1 MTHTNTTKILMA
13 ALVTLLLNNTA
24 NAMAKKPVDSG
35 NDGSTSTPSTPAP
48 STPTTPEPPATSGS
62 VLPADFDIFT
72 EVAGPV
78 GKLVDSFYTSYRE
91 LIPERDQ
98 TLSYKSDNVDVNL
111 DSRYRFADRIA
122 YAVELKMYPSKAGL
136 GYVGSSYGMSTN
148 ENSYLETSLISHPL
162 CTVSSSSLTKTLASG
177 KVPSAA
183 VITKL
188 NTFAN
193 KMNEYRRGA
202 MNGDRESA
210 VKATKLW
217 SKLMMCMSYTES
229 LTSADT
235 NTSANVASKNAPSGY
250 RRPAGVLFYEDPYQD
265 EASKLNIGLFQFTPT
280 ASGNVQ
286 ACIREWNKLYPN
298 NQISKSATK
307 AEMIRVLGS
316 AMQTFN
322 AFCGVAKITGMFAV
336 QVNTSKSASSHP
348 SNVQSNGSLKLPTD
362 RCVSPHF
369 AAGKSYNHFGP
380 LQNSTG
386 SNLNE
391 VMSCTLKGE
400 Y

>member
-1 MTHTNTTKILMA
+1 MTNTNTTKILLA
-13 ALVTLLLNNTA
+13 ALITLTISNTA
-24 NAMAKKPVDSG
+24 FAMAKKPVDSG
-35 NDGSTSTPSTPAP
+35 SDTPAATPTPTPSTP
-48 STPTTPEPPATSGS
+48 TNPEPPATSGS
-62 VLPADFDIFT
+62 TIVPEDFDVFT

-78 GKLVDSFYTSYRE
+78 GKLVDSIYQTYRE

-98 TLSYKSDNVDVNL
+98 SLAYKTDNTDMNL
-111 DSRYRFADRIA
+111 DTRYRFADRIA
-122 YAVELKMYPSKAGL
+122 YAIELKMNPSKAGL
-136 GYVGSSYGMSTN
+136 GYVGSSYGMSST
-148 ENSYLETSLISHPL
+148 ESSYLETSLISHPL
-162 CTVSSSSLTKTLASG
+162 CTVSSTSLTKTLSTG
-177 KVPSAA
+177 KVPSSTT
-183 VITKL
+183 ITKL

-202 MNGDRESA
+202 LNGDRASF

-217 SKLMMCMSYTES
+217 TKMMMCMSYTES
-229 LTSADT
+229 LTTADT
-235 NTSANVASKNAPSGY
+235 STSGKVATKYAPSGY
-250 RRPAGVLFYEDPYQD
+250 RRPAGVLFYEDPAQD
-265 EASKLNIGLFQFTPT
+265 AASRLNIGLFQFTPT

-286 ACIREWNKLYPN
+286 ACIREWNKLYPKN
-298 NQISKSATK
+298 TISTSASQ

-316 AMQTFN
+316 AMQSFN
-322 AFCGVAKITGMFAV
+322 AFCGAAKLTGMFAV
-336 QVNTSKSASSHP
+336 QVNTSKSGNTHP
-348 SNVQSNGSLKLPTD
+348 SNLQSNGSLKLPTD

-391 VMSCTLKGE
+391 LMSCTLNGD

>member
-1 MTHTNTTKILMA
+1 MTKQNTTKILLA
-13 ALVTLLLNNTA
+13 ALVTLTLSNTA
-24 NAMAKKPVDSG
+24 FAMAKKPADSG
-35 NDGSTSTPSTPAP
+35 DDDTSTSTPSTP
-48 STPTTPEPPATSGS
+48 STPTNPEPPATTGS
-62 VLPADFDIFT
+62 IVPADFDVFT

-78 GKLVDSFYTSYRE
+78 GKLVDSIYQTYRE

-98 TLSYKSDNVDVNL
+98 TLAYKTDNTDMNV

-122 YAVELKMYPSKAGL
+122 YAIELKMNPSKAGL
-136 GYVGSSYGMSTN
+136 GYVGSSYGMSSS
-148 ENSYLETSLISHPL
+148 ESSYLETSLISHPL
-162 CTVSSSSLTKTLASG
+162 CTVSSTSLSKTLSSG
-177 KVPSAA
+177 KVPSAST
-183 VITKL
+183 ITKL

-202 MNGDRESA
+202 LNGDRTSF

-217 SKLMMCMSYTES
+217 TKLMMCMSYTES
-229 LTSADT
+229 LTTADT
-235 NTSANVASKNAPSGY
+235 STSGKVATKYAPSGY

-265 EASKLNIGLFQFTPT
+265 AASKLNIGLFQFTPT

-286 ACIREWNKLYPN
+286 ACIREWNKIYPKN
-298 NQISKSATK
+298 TISTSASQ

-316 AMQTFN
+316 AMQSFN
-322 AFCGVAKITGMFAV
+322 AFCGAAKITGMFSV
-336 QVNTSKSASSHP
+336 QVNTAKSSFTHP
-348 SNVQSNGSLKLPTD
+348 SNLQSNGSLKLPTD

-391 VMSCTLKGE
+391 VMSCALNGD